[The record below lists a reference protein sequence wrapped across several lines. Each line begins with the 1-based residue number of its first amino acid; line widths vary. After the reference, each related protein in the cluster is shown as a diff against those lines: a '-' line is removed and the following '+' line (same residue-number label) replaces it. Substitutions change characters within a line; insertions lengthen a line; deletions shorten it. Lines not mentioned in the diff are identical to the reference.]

1 MSNDDK
7 KQKELTQR
15 ALANIAASEDPLAL
29 ERIYRNA
36 KTQKNDEVAR
46 AAQLKLF
53 SVLPSAEPGSLEHD
67 VWQSIYALEGAL
79 TEERGKT
86 TRLSRTRQKITRD
99 GETITVADLV
109 MKPASEGYRMLLD
122 RDMHV
127 LTFEYVALKHVAVF
141 PSEVLENAR
150 KRLTGS
156 GIALVP

>member
-1 MSNDDK
+1 MINDDK
-7 KQKELTQR
+7 KQNELTQR
-15 ALANIAASEDPLAL
+15 ALDNIAASEDPLAL

-36 KTQKNDEVAR
+36 MTQNNEEVAR
-46 AAQLKLF
+46 AAQRKLF

-86 TRLSRTRQKITRD
+86 TRLSRTRQKISRD

-122 RDMHV
+122 RDMHE
-127 LTFEYVALKHVAVF
+127 LTFESVALRHATVF
-141 PSEVLENAR
+141 PAEVLEKATQ
-150 KRLTGS
+150 RLTAS
-156 GIALVP
+156 GRL

>member
-1 MSNDDK
+1 MNHDDK
-7 KQKELTQR
+7 KQNELTQR

-36 KTQKNDEVAR
+36 MTQNNEEVAR
-46 AAQLKLF
+46 AAQRKLY
-53 SVLPSAEPGSLEHD
+53 SILPSAEPGSLEHD

-122 RDMHV
+122 RDMHE
-127 LTFEYVALKHVAVF
+127 LTFESVALRHAAVF
-141 PSEVLENAR
+141 PAEVLEKATQ
-150 KRLTGS
+150 RLTAS
-156 GIALVP
+156 GRL